1 MSDDNHDPKMREFR
15 YRGYHGVPDDE
26 KLNAMSD
33 IELDSLFHSSKDNP
47 VKASAIDREIQR
59 RKKTWYEKPIGL
71 VIISFV
77 SGLLLAGVVF
87 YLRWN

>member
-1 MSDDNHDPKMREFR
+1 MTPDEIADARL
-15 YRGYHGVPDDE
+15 RGYHGIPDDK
-26 KLNAMSD
+26 KLKAMSD

-71 VIISFV
+71 VLTSFV
-77 SGLLLAGVVF
+77 SGLLLAGVLF
-87 YLRWN
+87 WLGWH